1 MIEKLLNFFKKEEK
15 QQETI
20 NYIVKT
26 KTVYPENYPQNGNS
40 NERFAYYAKNSEL
53 IPLTK

>member
-1 MIEKLLNFFKKEEK
+1 MIEKLLNLFKKEEK